1 MSQGGSSIDF
11 LGMLRSLPSA
21 AAGGGVDLNLEVA
34 CPGPQDP
41 DAPTTP
47 TADVPG
53 WEHSSLELLTGVEV
67 TDFSETISGEVFFE
81 LFRR

>member
-1 MSQGGSSIDF
+1 MNQGGSSIDF
-11 LGMLRSLPSA
+11 LNMLLGLSPA
-21 AAGGGVDLNLEVA
+21 AAADGVDLNPALLW
-34 CPGPQDP
+34 PSPQSAASAQA
-41 DAPTTP
+41 DA
-47 TADVPG
+47 PG

>member
-1 MSQGGSSIDF
+1 MNHGGSSIDF
-11 LGMLRSLPSA
+11 LSMLRGLLPA
-21 AAGGGVDLNLEVA
+21 ADGVDLNLA
-34 CPGPQDP
+34 LPWPDLQPADP
-41 DAPTTP
+41 ALVD
-47 TADVPG
+47 TAG

>member
-1 MSQGGSSIDF
+1 MNQGGSAIDF
-11 LGMLRSLPSA
+11 LSVLRGLLHGASA
-21 AAGGGVDLNLEVA
+21 EGVDLNLA
-34 CPGPQDP
+34 LPWPGPLPADP
-41 DAPTTP
+41 ALVDA
-47 TADVPG
+47 AG

>member
-1 MSQGGSSIDF
+1 MNQGGSSIDF
-11 LGMLRSLPSA
+11 LSVLRSLLSA
-21 AAGGGVDLNLEVA
+21 GEGVDLNPAL
-34 CPGPQDP
+34 PSPSPQLVDLSLV
-41 DAPTTP
+41 DAS
-47 TADVPG
+47 G

>member
-1 MSQGGSSIDF
+1 MNQGGSSIDF
-11 LGMLRSLPSA
+11 LGMLRGISA
-21 AAGGGVDLNLEVA
+21 AGACDGIDLNLNVSWPA
-34 CPGPQDP
+34 PQTT
-41 DAPTTP
+41 DAPTGD
-47 TADVPG
+47 APG

>member
-1 MSQGGSSIDF
+1 MNQSGLPIDLMSA
-11 LGMLRSLPSA
+11 LRGLFPLAAGDGDGVNPALSAPGLQA
-21 AAGGGVDLNLEVA
+21 AAPVLA
-34 CPGPQDP
+34 
-41 DAPTTP
+41 DAN
-47 TADVPG
+47 G

>member
-1 MSQGGSSIDF
+1 MNQGGSSIDF
-11 LGMLRSLPSA
+11 LSVLRGLLPGASA
-21 AAGGGVDLNLEVA
+21 DGVDLNLA
-34 CPGPQDP
+34 LPWPGRNQLADP
-41 DAPTTP
+41 ALVDPA
-47 TADVPG
+47 G

>member
-1 MSQGGSSIDF
+1 MNQGGSSIDF

-21 AAGGGVDLNLEVA
+21 AAGGGVDLNLELA
-34 CPGPQDP
+34 SPAPQAAT
-41 DAPTTP
+41 APT
-47 TADVPG
+47 AEVPG